1 MKALGKT
8 RTKGKLARCRIE
20 KKEENGEREHKP
32 EGTRGFP
39 RLEVSEKAATK
50 KTITTIHIHYNV
62 EITKSKTERETTN
75 MITAQVRSGATVQ
88 QTKQPYRAER
98 LRCDSYA
105 QDCYGANSRLS
116 WEKNHG
122 APSGKVCS
130 KLCGSST
137 AQGGHRIRLRP
148 QWPGVIQRRPHTQA
162 SPNQISRKVI
172 A

>member
-1 MKALGKT
+1 M
-8 RTKGKLARCRIE
+8 
-20 KKEENGEREHKP
+20 
-32 EGTRGFP
+32 
-39 RLEVSEKAATK
+39 
-50 KTITTIHIHYNV
+50 
-62 EITKSKTERETTN
+62 EITKSKTERGTKN

-122 APSGKVCS
+122 APSVKVCS
-130 KLCGSST
+130 KLCGRST

-172 A
+172 AWRIKDTTEKPNRESIWIALNFYKDHWVQHTLYFSVAISWNREQ